1 MTLSAVG
8 RAAAG
13 LILASILLAF
23 DATGSRIYAQAE
35 GRIEGQ
41 VVNGTAGAP
50 APSGIP
56 ITVHVLQD
64 RTKVGEHVVSTDP
77 AGRFQIEG
85 LPVGTGQLYFPIV
98 EYGGASYFPERPIVV
113 DGPAP
118 QAVQIRVFEPV
129 QSDEAIGFDRANMLV
144 TSAAPGAL
152 SMMEMGAVVNG
163 SDRTYVGHRSE
174 DGPAATLRFAL
185 PQGATQVTP
194 QAGLPATG
202 LVGTPDGFFS
212 TFPVLPGRHEL
223 ALSYQVPF
231 EATSFEMTKRLEH
244 PAASFTLYV
253 PAAGPSVVSPQLQ
266 AGGTSELGGQRY
278 QIYQAH
284 GLAAGSEIVIR
295 FSGLPAT
302 PKARSQQLGLIVVG
316 SSAAMLGAAALIAL
330 RRRTST
336 PTLAP
341 ARPEHEPGLEAH
353 ERVELL
359 RALAELDERFGVG
372 GIDEDEYR
380 RQRERGKARLVALLE
395 PPLGSR

>member
-1 MTLSAVG
+1 MVSAVG

-13 LILASILLAF
+13 LIVAGILVAF
-23 DATGSRIYAQAE
+23 DATASRIYAQAE
-35 GRIEGQ
+35 GRIDGQ

-56 ITVHVLQD
+56 VTVHVLRD
-64 RTKVGEHVVSTDP
+64 RAKIGEHVVSTDQ
-77 AGRFQIEG
+77 AGRFQIDG
-85 LPVGTGQLYFPIV
+85 LLVGTEQLYFPIV

-113 DGPAP
+113 DSARP

-129 QSDEAIGFDRANMLV
+129 QSDEVIVFDRANMLV
-144 TSAAPGAL
+144 VNVAPGAL

-163 SDRTYVGHRSE
+163 SDRTYVGTRSD
-174 DGPAATLRFAL
+174 DGPSATLRFTL
-185 PQGATQVTP
+185 PQGATQVAP

-202 LVGTPDGFFS
+202 LVGTPDGFYS
-212 TFPVLPGRHEL
+212 TSPVLPGRQEL

-253 PAAGPSVVSPQLQ
+253 PVAGPSVVSPQLQ

-278 QIYQAH
+278 QIYQAQA
-284 GLAAGSEIVIR
+284 LPAGAEIAVR

-316 SSAAMLGAAALIAL
+316 SSAGMLGAAALIAL
-330 RRRTST
+330 RRRTSSRT
-336 PTLAP
+336 PAP
-341 ARPEHEPGLEAH
+341 GPREHEPEVEAC
-353 ERVELL
+353 ERLELL
-359 RALAELDERFGVG
+359 RALAELDERFAVG
-372 GIDEDEYR
+372 AIDEDQYR
-380 RQRERGKARLVALLE
+380 RQRERGKARLVALLD
-395 PPLGSR
+395 PHLGAR